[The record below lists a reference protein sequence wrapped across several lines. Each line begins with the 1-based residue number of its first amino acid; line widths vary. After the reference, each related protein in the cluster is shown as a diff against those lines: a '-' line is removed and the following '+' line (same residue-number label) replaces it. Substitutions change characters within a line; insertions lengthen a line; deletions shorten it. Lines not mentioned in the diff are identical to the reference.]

1 MALVKPGGNTAP
13 LLDCHR
19 DGCGWSMCISG
30 RKVEV
35 VDIISLVRMWCGGA
49 RADAASEVALSE
61 YQTAPSLFFLPF
73 TIFYE
78 ISR

>member
-19 DGCGWSMCISG
+19 DDCGWSMCISG

-49 RADAASEVALSE
+49 RADAASGVALSE
-61 YQTAPSLFFLPF
+61 LSNCSFTFFLPF
-73 TIFYE
+73 TILYE